1 MNQPAPRSRKVLT
14 RPQKGRWLGGVCAAL
29 ATAGGLKVGWV
40 RLAFAA
46 GSLIGLGAIAYVA
59 CWLIIPSEGKEDE
72 GEQPAPGIVVV
83 AQGCAAGAGLALLA
97 VTAAVATVFGWGW
110 VVLGVAAVVLT
121 VSTVVRIRWRP
132 VWTLLPVAALTLPS
146 VAVATAGLR
155 LAPSTA
161 SSVVA
166 PRTLGVADYRGGLG
180 LMLVDLRHTTFPASG
195 TTTLN
200 IHAGVRR
207 TIVAL
212 PQFTCVHVEV
222 DYTVDPLLGRVAAL
236 LDGRPD
242 RPLPASVV
250 FGNESDAPHSYLANP
265 GGAPGPTLKV
275 NITSM
280 GGPVYV
286 RDYPD
291 DVDPN
296 LEPNWPGFRVFP
308 EPRPSTRHLKRR
320 LSRMEIRAWS
330 VRHRR
335 EIASRQ
341 FVSAHMYGPCGAP
354 PV

>member
-1 MNQPAPRSRKVLT
+1 
-14 RPQKGRWLGGVCAAL
+14 LGGVCAGL
-29 ATAGGLKVGWV
+29 AAAGGFKVGWV

-59 CWLIIPSEGKEDE
+59 CWLIIPGEGTDAE

-83 AQGCAAGAGLALLA
+83 AQGSAACAGLTLLALAAAG
-97 VTAAVATVFGWGW
+97 ATVFGLGW

-121 VSTVVRIRWRP
+121 VPTLVRIRWRP
-132 VWTLLPVAALTLPS
+132 VWTLLPVAALTLPA

-155 LAPSTA
+155 LAPDTA
-161 SSVVA
+161 SSVLA
-166 PRTLGVADYRGGLG
+166 PRTLSVADYQGGLG
-180 LMLVDLRHTTFPASG
+180 LMLVDLRHTAFPASG
-195 TTTLN
+195 TLRLS

-222 DYTVDPLLGRVAAL
+222 DYDVDPLLGRLAAL

-250 FGNESDAPHSYLANP
+250 FGDESDAPHSFFADP
-265 GGAPGPTLKV
+265 GGAAGPTLKV
-275 NITSM
+275 DVTSM

-291 DVDPN
+291 DVNPN
-296 LEPNWPGFRVFP
+296 LDPRWPGFGVFP
-308 EPRPSTRHLKRR
+308 EPRPPTRHLKRSIAR
-320 LSRMEIRAWS
+320 LELRAWS

-335 EIASRQ
+335 ELASKH
-341 FVSAHMYGPCGAP
+341 FVTAHMYGPCGAP
-354 PV
+354 PT